1 MTLDQ
6 VPAGAQVFVDA
17 NILVYHF
24 QPHPS
29 FGPMCHRLVGRIEQ
43 QDVEGVTST
52 SLLAEVA
59 HRLMVIEAGTLPG
72 WAGGKVLNRLK
83 QQPVVVQQLSLFQT
97 AVEAVLQ
104 SKIRVLTIP
113 AVLISSAATL
123 CRQHSLLTNDALIL
137 ALMQQHALTHLAS
150 HDADFDTVP
159 GIARYTPM

>member
-1 MTLDQ
+1 MTLDR
-6 VPAGAQVFVDA
+6 VPAGAQVFVDS
-17 NILVYHF
+17 NILIYHF

-29 FGPMCHRLVGRIEQ
+29 FGPMCHRLVSRIEQ
-43 QDVEGVTST
+43 QDVEGFTST

-72 WAGGKVLNRLK
+72 WAGGRVLNRLK
-83 QQPVVVQQLSLFQT
+83 QQPAVVQQLTLFQT

-104 SKIRVLTIP
+104 SKIQVLTVP

-123 CRQHSLLTNDALIL
+123 CRQRSLLTNDALIV
-137 ALMQQHALTHLAS
+137 ALMQNHGFTHLAS

-159 GIARYTPM
+159 GITRYFPV